1 MTELSAPFVYI
12 ETTLAPGMTVSH
24 YRRSGSREG
33 ADDCGSGAR
42 QVAAVGPKRRRAG
55 RALRVTRRVVVSMAP
70 VWLAS
75 VCVSQ
80 CVRVADYDHL

>member
-1 MTELSAPFVYI
+1 MTELSAPFAYI
-12 ETTLAPGMTVSH
+12 ETTLAHGMTISH

-42 QVAAVGPKRRRAG
+42 QGAAAGPERRGAR

-80 CVRVADYDHL
+80 CGTVPDYDRL